1 MAFEAK
7 HAGGD
12 ATTTGTP
19 EVDERTSEKNKGTG
33 ADCKHPEGPAV
44 WWIILVS
51 VGLAALI
58 VTVVTVHIWTRAKGG
73 EKRMRKNLA
82 EDSTKE

>member
-1 MAFEAK
+1 MDVTNHLPLDHIPEVSPW
-7 HAGGD
+7 GSGD

-19 EVDERTSEKNKGTG
+19 GLLRL
-33 ADCKHPEGPAV
+33 
-44 WWIILVS
+44 ILVS

-73 EKRMRKNLA
+73 AKRMRKNLSPLLSNITSHMLQ
-82 EDSTKE
+82 EKTGEP